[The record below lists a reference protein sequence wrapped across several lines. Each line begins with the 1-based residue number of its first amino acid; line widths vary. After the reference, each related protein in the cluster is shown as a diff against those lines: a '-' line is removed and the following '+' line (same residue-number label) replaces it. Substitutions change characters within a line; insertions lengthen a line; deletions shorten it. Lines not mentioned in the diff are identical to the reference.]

1 MEGGSKEERR
11 KEGGKKER
19 SEEARERGYKCR
31 EDTLTAAC
39 QEVVRLALLAK
50 LAN

>member
-1 MEGGSKEERR
+1 MEEGGGAGHRQR
-11 KEGGKKER
+11 AN
-19 SEEARERGYKCR
+19 EEARERGYKCR